1 MVRSFAFPQHF
12 RASFQM
18 RSTTRANPIAAGP
31 YMAFSR
37 PLQADGTAWMAF
49 FCVVMLDMA
58 LELSMRDPSY
68 EDMASKFFEHFIM
81 IVDAMNA
88 ADDGKG
94 GCWVA
99 PQCKPSLASDVVVAP
114 QLWMC
119 DPRGAIWCVT
129 PGVRTYVGNRHS
141 KSREFSG
148 GVVSSSVQQIQKCV
162 FWWEQAASGWV
173 WTCFKTSC
181 FCSGLWDEE
190 DGFYYD
196 MLRFPEGAQRMRVRS
211 MVGLIPLYACLV
223 LDSENT
229 NALPGFKKR
238 MQWFL
243 NNRKDLKSRVK
254 IFGGFELFILMKLW
268 WSPLYFAQLI
278 LWNNFQRY
286 YL

>member
-18 RSTTRANPIAAGP
+18 RSTIRANPIAAGP

-114 QLWMC
+114 QLWMRE
-119 DPRGAIWCVT
+119 PRGANICGQQTLKKSWIFWRGCVVIGAADPEVCFLVGAGCEWLGLNLFQNLMFLLRLVGRRRRFLLRHVALSWGGPAYEGEVDGGLDT
-129 PGVRTYVGNRHS
+129 PLRLSCPGQRKHQRTTWVQEKNA
-141 KSREFSG
+141 
-148 GVVSSSVQQIQKCV
+148 VVSQQQEGLEV
-162 FWWEQAASGWV
+162 TGEDFWRIRVVYFNETLMISII
-173 WTCFKTSC
+173 
-181 FCSGLWDEE
+181 FCSVN
-190 DGFYYD
+190 F
-196 MLRFPEGAQRMRVRS
+196 
-211 MVGLIPLYACLV
+211 
-223 LDSENT
+223 
-229 NALPGFKKR
+229 
-238 MQWFL
+238 
-243 NNRKDLKSRVK
+243 VK
-254 IFGGFELFILMKLW
+254 
-268 WSPLYFAQLI
+268 
-278 LWNNFQRY
+278 
-286 YL
+286 